1 MNIRLYTNNR
11 VPTSARRHEDVRMVQ
26 AIVTCTD
33 DSSDIRLVE
42 AFLQALPADLP
53 GTAERYGADDIT
65 WTLPPTVPG
74 GARPWVGK
82 PAVVKFLGMMQA
94 GFEPGSMRFVVHEI
108 IGGNAR
114 YAARVSISARSKS
127 GKPYENEYAF
137 FLYCRDGKVTKVVE
151 YVDTAR
157 VLAVFG

>member
-1 MNIRLYTNNR
+1 M
-11 VPTSARRHEDVRMVQ
+11 PRHEDVRMVQ
-26 AIVTCTD
+26 PIPTGAD
-33 DSSDIRLVE
+33 DSRDMTLVE

-53 GTAERYGADDIT
+53 GTAQRYGSDDIT

-74 GARPWVGK
+74 GARPWKGK
-82 PAVVKFLGMMQA
+82 SAVMKFLGLMQA
-94 GFEPGSMRFVVHEI
+94 GFEPGSMRLSIHEI

-114 YAARVSISARSKS
+114 YAAQVSINARSKS
-127 GKPYENEYAF
+127 GKPYENDYAF
-137 FLYCRDGKVTKVVE
+137 FLNCRDGKITKVVE